1 AERADW
7 RRQKKVRVHARHDS
21 RNLLA
26 IELMFA
32 KKELRPVH
40 RITAVA
46 GRQAMAKMFTR
57 KAKHAIAGAAQR
69 GAKNVKAVA
78 GEALGAAA
86 RAATDIVL
94 QRTAAV
100 LGSGRDQLTRSR
112 PAIKRA
118 AGRAATNS
126 VSKAGPRKRRPRR
139 KPARAAHKTK
149 RRAR

>member
-1 AERADW
+1 
-7 RRQKKVRVHARHDS
+7 
-21 RNLLA
+21 
-26 IELMFA
+26 
-32 KKELRPVH
+32 
-40 RITAVA
+40 
-46 GRQAMAKMFTR
+46 MAKMFTR
-57 KAKHAIAGAAQR
+57 KAKHAIAAAQR

-126 VSKAGPRKRRPRR
+126 VSKAGP
-139 KPARAAHKTK
+139 
-149 RRAR
+149 